1 VSGSGGETT
10 RGFRDRRLGRVLIFA
25 GVLLAA
31 LLVSKSC
38 GKTEAEVGQDRAIA
52 IAKQQVDF
60 EPNRVTIRL
69 VKQGLRQKEL
79 WLVGLGQRRED
90 GSYVVATN
98 VMLDADTGEVL
109 EIRPV
114 SGV

>member
-1 VSGSGGETT
+1 MSGSVGETT
-10 RGFRDRRLGRVLIFA
+10 RGFRDRRLGRVLILA
-25 GVLLAA
+25 GVLVAA

-38 GKTEAEVGQDRAIA
+38 GKTEAEVNQDRAIA

-60 EPNRVTIRL
+60 EPDRVVVRL
-69 VKQGLRQKEL
+69 VKQGLRLREV

-98 VMLDADTGEVL
+98 VMVDADTGEVL

-114 SGV
+114 SSG